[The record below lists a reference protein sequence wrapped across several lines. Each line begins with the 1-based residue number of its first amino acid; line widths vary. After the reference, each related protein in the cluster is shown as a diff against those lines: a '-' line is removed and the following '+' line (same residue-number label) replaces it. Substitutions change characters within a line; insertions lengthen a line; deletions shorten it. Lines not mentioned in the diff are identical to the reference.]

1 MKSLPLLMIV
11 TSTIAAADPVPP
23 AVRAHAKRREGSI
36 SIDGR
41 LDEAAWANAPK
52 QGSFTQ
58 RFPKEGAK
66 ADLETRFSVLYDD
79 AALYIGV
86 WADDPH
92 PERIRKLLTR
102 RDVDGMADAIAVGFD
117 SYHDRRTAYV
127 FQLNAAGV
135 QRDML
140 LFDDSKQDDTWD
152 AVWTGDVS
160 TQATGWTAEFR
171 IPLNQLRFAG
181 GDTQEWGLQ
190 VVRIVGHTQEQASW
204 SPWPRSAPEVVSRF
218 GIVDGIDRIKPIR
231 RLELLP
237 YASGGFDVMPVEAA
251 DPLNDSTNL
260 RRNAGLDVRYGLGPA
275 FTLSATLNPDFGQVE
290 ADPSQVN
297 LGGNELFFAEKRPF
311 FLEGVDLFK
320 LPIGQSDNSPEGSFY
335 SRRIGAA
342 PREPDMDY
350 AYIKQPTSSTIYTAM
365 KLTGK
370 TRGGW
375 SLGVFDAV
383 TGEEEATIIDASG
396 ARLSPVVAPLT
407 NYSVARVKRDFNDG
421 RTSIGASASA
431 VNRAL
436 GDTPLVATLHDQ
448 AYTAGFQVQHR
459 FGSSPYQLDIH
470 GVGSYVHGS
479 EDAIARTQRSF
490 RHLYQRPDIEGA
502 RFDPTRRSLTGMDVS
517 WKAGKLGKTKHWRW
531 GSGGDLRTRGLE
543 LNDLGFQN
551 SSDHVIPFVFLNYRD
566 DDPGKSVLNWSAGGD
581 VYLVST
587 LEPTLADVGFE
598 WNANVQLENY
608 WNLATGGNLD
618 QGIWDPQALRGGASL
633 HADARRQGWVNVT
646 SDTRKSVW
654 VSFNAFGGRT
664 EAQDQIDG
672 GVEAG
677 VTVQARSNIDLF
689 VGPSFS
695 DRTDTLQ
702 YIDQVDDT
710 LGQTHFVFGKIRQT
724 VAALTL
730 RLNWTFSP
738 RLSLQAYAQPF
749 VASGS
754 YSELKDVDNPRAEKF
769 ADRFTPITNYMLA
782 DGTYTV
788 SAPSGASYAVG
799 RPDFNFRQLNST
811 LVLRWEYRPGSSIF
825 AIWSHGRTDQ
835 SDDGRFRLGHDLGG
849 LARAEGENV
858 VMVKANYWIGL

>member
-1 MKSLPLLMIV
+1 MKSLLAVALVI
-11 TSTIAAADPVPP
+11 STVAAADPIPP

-41 LDEAAWANAPK
+41 LEESAWANAPR
-52 QGSFTQ
+52 QGNFTQ
-58 RFPKEGAK
+58 RFPKDGVK
-66 ADLETRFSVLYDD
+66 AELATEFAVLYDD
-79 AALYIGV
+79 SALYVGV
-86 WADDPH
+86 WANDPN
-92 PERIRKLLTR
+92 PDRIRKLLTR
-102 RDVDGMADAIAVGFD
+102 RDVDGPADAVAIGFD

-140 LFDDSKQDDTWD
+140 LFDDTKQDDTWD
-152 AVWTGDVS
+152 AVWTGDVA
-160 TQATGWTAEFR
+160 TQPTGWTAEFR

-181 GDTQEWGLQ
+181 GETQEWGLQ
-190 VVRIVGHTQEQASW
+190 ITRVVGHTKEQSSW

-218 GIVDGIDRIKPIR
+218 GIVDGIDKIKPSR

-260 RRNAGLDVRYGLGPA
+260 RGNAGLDVRYGLGPA
-275 FTLSATLNPDFGQVE
+275 FTLSATINPDFGQVE

-320 LPIGQSDNSPEGSFY
+320 LPIGQSDNSIEGSFY

-350 AYIKQPTSSTIYTAM
+350 DYIRAPTSTTIYTAM

-383 TGEEEATIIDASG
+383 TGEEDATIVDADG
-396 ARLSPVVAPLT
+396 MRASPIVAPLT
-407 NYSVARVKRDFNDG
+407 NYGVARVKRDFNDG
-421 RTSIGASASA
+421 RTSIGGSASA

-448 AYTAGFQVQHR
+448 AYTAGFQVFHR
-459 FGSSPYQLDIH
+459 FGDTPYQIDIH
-470 GVGSYVHGS
+470 GVSSYVHGS
-479 EDAIARTQRSF
+479 EEAIAATQRSF
-490 RHLYQRPDIEGA
+490 RHLYQRPDIEGDKY
-502 RFDPTRRSLTGMDVS
+502 DPTRKSLSGWDVS
-517 WKAGKLGKTKHWRW
+517 WKVGKIGETKHWRW
-531 GSGGDLRTRGLE
+531 GSGGDVRTRGLE
-543 LNDLGFQN
+543 LNDMGFQN
-551 SSDHVIPFVFLNYRD
+551 ASDHTIPFVFINYSD
-566 DDPGKSVLNWSAGGD
+566 NDPGDHVLNWSWFAD

-587 LEPTLADVGFE
+587 LEPTLGDLGLE
-598 WNANVQLENY
+598 ANVNAQLTNY
-608 WNLATGGNLD
+608 WNVATGINLD
-618 QGIWDPQALRGGASL
+618 YTIWDWQALRGGESL
-633 HADARRQGWVNVT
+633 HGDSRRQGWVNFNT
-646 SDTRKSVW
+646 DTRKRVW
-654 VSFNAFGGRT
+654 FSFNAYAGRT
-664 EAQDQIDG
+664 EAQDEIDG
-672 GVEAG
+672 GVDVG

-689 VGPSFS
+689 LGPSFS
-695 DRTDTLQ
+695 DRVDTMQ
-702 YIDQVDDT
+702 YIDEVDDT

-724 VAALTL
+724 VAGLTM

-754 YSELKDVDNPRAEKF
+754 YTELKDVDNPRAKKF
-769 ADRFTPITNYMLA
+769 MDRYTPIVNPMLA

-788 SAPSGASYAVG
+788 NAPSGASYQVD

-825 AIWSHGRTDQ
+825 AIWSHGRTDEI
-835 SDDGRFRLGHDLGG
+835 DDGRFKLGRDLGG